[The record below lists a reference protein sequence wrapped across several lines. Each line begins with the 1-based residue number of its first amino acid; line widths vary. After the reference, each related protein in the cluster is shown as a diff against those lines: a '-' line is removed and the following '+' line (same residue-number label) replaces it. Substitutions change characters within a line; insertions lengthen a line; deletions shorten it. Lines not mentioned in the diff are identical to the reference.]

1 MLEYWSVFTSHCKLF
16 AHFKSTKLRVST
28 ILRQCQFEVLFKI
41 RLITCITFLSFLTKW
56 SQSDSFTRLL
66 GFLIRGKGIVE
77 NLPFREKPT
86 KHTILAAWPVSCIIH
101 VKLPILKGCH
111 RPTCNNYR
119 LTTLAVPTIS
129 KWVPLISWI
138 EHTHRSS

>member
-16 AHFKSTKLRVST
+16 AHFKSTKLRVPT

-41 RLITCITFLSFLTKW
+41 LLITCITFLSFLTKW

-77 NLPFREKPT
+77 NLPFQEKPT
-86 KHTILAAWPVSCIIH
+86 KHTILAA
-101 VKLPILKGCH
+101 
-111 RPTCNNYR
+111 
-119 LTTLAVPTIS
+119 
-129 KWVPLISWI
+129 
-138 EHTHRSS
+138 